1 MENWY
6 NAFKSFLVSFM
17 KRGCQFEK
25 GIWNCCLKFLPHL
38 HSYKERVTCIIT
50 TETVMC
56 IIHSR
61 KYHLHNCNRES
72 HAQLGLRIQPHY
84 NALSDPWIK
93 IVQVQW
99 SAVGWWGYPPKN
111 DPKLVMGSLKKKH
124 CRTFSSSLLPG
135 MSPALF
141 QNIFKFYIFL
151 SKYSNI
157 LPLFNTYFAFFA
169 IFLKNH
175 MHTLSF

>member
-25 GIWNCCLKFLPHL
+25 GIWNCCLKLLPHL
-38 HSYKERVTCIIT
+38 RSYKERVTCIIT

-84 NALSDPWIK
+84 NALSDSWIK

-111 DPKLVMGSLKKKH
+111 DPKLVMGSLKKNTAGPFLAVYCLGCH
-124 CRTFSSSLLPG
+124 LP
-135 MSPALF
+135 F
-141 QNIFKFYIFL
+141 FKIFL
-151 SKYSNI
+151 NFIYFCPNI
-157 LPLFNTYFAFFA
+157 QIFCPCLILILLFLPFF
-169 IFLKNH
+169 
-175 MHTLSF
+175 